1 MYTLRRSSRDQLWT
15 VGFESVN
22 DGKWVAIDDFPDK
35 QQAIELVSF
44 STAARC
50 RDGGGSQYDYP
61 RICGRRAAQAR
72 LLWRLPARPS

>member
-1 MYTLRRSSRDQLWT
+1 MHTLRRSSRDQLWT

-44 STAARC
+44 LN
-50 RDGGGSQYDYP
+50 GGEMP
-61 RICGRRAAQAR
+61 RW
-72 LLWRLPARPS
+72 WRQPV